1 MHRTFLIAMLPCVFY
16 AGTAHAQE
24 GWEGEFTIT
33 SSWNSLAVDVPE
45 GRSDEGLAIIQ
56 WGLHGRD
63 AQKWRVE
70 AVDAPRGWYKIV
82 NVYTG
87 KVLDIRNASKEDRAI
102 LVQSRRSSAKSQDW
116 RIDKQSDGSYKILSR
131 WSGKAIDIPFGD
143 KEQGTTL
150 ELCEDN
156 DQANQRWVFRRVTE

>member
-1 MHRTFLIAMLPCVFY
+1 MLRAFLTATLLCVLH

-33 SSWNSLAVDVPE
+33 SCWNFLAVDVPE

-70 AVDAPRGWYKIV
+70 AVDAPRRWYKIV
-82 NVYTG
+82 NAYTG

-102 LVQSRRSSAKSQDW
+102 LVQSRSSDAKSQHW
-116 RIDKQSDGSYKILSR
+116 RLHKQSDGSYKILSR
-131 WSGKAIDIPFGD
+131 WSGKAIDIPYGS
-143 KEQGTTL
+143 KEQGTAL

-156 DQANQRWVFRRVTE
+156 DQPNQRWMIKRSTE